1 MTGSI
6 QSGSRQSVV
15 CCICAVPLPLE
26 TSKTDEHGTG
36 VHEEC
41 YVRKTISG
49 FRTDSAVQLSRN
61 WVRSIFVRFQRKLHV
76 ANNC

>member
-6 QSGSRQSVV
+6 EFASRQSIV
-15 CCICAVPLPLE
+15 CSICAVPLPLE

-41 YVRKTISG
+41 YVRKTISR
-49 FRTDSAVQLSRN
+49 FRTNSAVQLPKN
-61 WVRSIFVRFQRKLHV
+61 WFRSIVVRFQRGPHV
-76 ANNC
+76 SDNC

>member
-6 QSGSRQSVV
+6 QSVSRQSVV

-49 FRTDSAVQLSRN
+49 FRTASAAELSKN
-61 WVRSIFVRFQRKLHV
+61 LFRSIFVRFQRRFHV
-76 ANNC
+76 ADNC

>member
-6 QSGSRQSVV
+6 QSVSRQSVV

-26 TSKTDEHGTG
+26 TSKTDEHGTS

-41 YVRKTISG
+41 YVRKTISR
-49 FRTDSAVQLSRN
+49 FRTDSTVQVSKN
-61 WVRSIFVRFQRKLHV
+61 WARSIFVRFQRRFHV
-76 ANNC
+76 VDNC

>member
-6 QSGSRQSVV
+6 QSVSRQSVV

-41 YVRKTISG
+41 YFRKTISQ
-49 FRTDSAVQLSRN
+49 FRTDSAVQLSEN
-61 WVRSIFVRFQRKLHV
+61 WVRSIFVRFQRRFH
-76 ANNC
+76 ATDTC

>member
-6 QSGSRQSVV
+6 QSTSRQSIV

-49 FRTDSAVQLSRN
+49 SRPASAAPLSRN
-61 WVRSIFVRFQRKLHV
+61 WVRSIFTRFQRRPHV
-76 ANNC
+76 IDNC